1 MTEPQFW
8 TDEPH
13 AIGEEGFLVETS
25 HTLKGWTRYDLR
37 DRPAITNMSNVPR
50 LWGWCGTTNDVST
63 NAHGLGK
70 VVAVARNGR
79 CRIEPITEPE
89 DIRRILAELG
99 YPDLEGDQ
107 P

>member
-13 AIGEEGFLVETS
+13 AIGDEGFLVETS

-37 DRPAITNMSNVPR
+37 DRPAHTNMSRVPH
-50 LWGWCGTTNDVST
+50 
-63 NAHGLGK
+63 AHGLGK